1 MKNKVTK
8 EDVENFIKELEVEKF
23 GEKTTIVKAVL
34 QNGFVLVEH
43 SSCVDPVNFD
53 MELGKKICME
63 RIESKIFEL
72 LGFKLQCTLSGIEMT
87 RKEFAKIVLEQAVNL
102 QEFKDFEDVKDSI
115 AFMNKF
121 ISIFNDNVI
130 QDGEID
136 EEKLTPMLENLIKE
150 YIK

>member
-1 MKNKVTK
+1 MN
-8 EDVENFIKELEVEKF
+8 
-23 GEKTTIVKAVL
+23 
-34 QNGFVLVEH
+34 
-43 SSCVDPVNFD
+43 
-53 MELGKKICME
+53 
-63 RIESKIFEL
+63 
-72 LGFKLQCTLSGIEMT
+72 

-115 AFMNKF
+115 VFMNKF
-121 ISIFNDNVI
+121 VSIFNENVI